1 MEWYNKGKNEVLKE
15 LDTNLSVGLS
25 EKEVKRRIEKY
36 GKNEFE
42 EQAKKSILNKFAAQ
56 FADFL
61 IIILLIA
68 AGVSA
73 FVGERED
80 AVIIL
85 AIVVLNAALGIYQEG
100 KAEKSVE
107 ALQRLS
113 APNAKVIREGNLT
126 VVPAADIVPGDVV
139 VLEAGDI
146 IPADIRLFES
156 SNLKVEEASLTGESV
171 PVEKDAKAKIV
182 GTVGIGDRH
191 NMGFSSTIVTYGRGK
206 GVVTSTGHN
215 TEIGNIAVKIQTY
228 EEEETPLQIKLNQLG
243 KVLGTLTIV
252 ICIIVFIVGMLQ
264 GRQPLNMLLTSISLA
279 VAAIPEGLP
288 AIVTIVLAIGMNRMA
303 EKNAIVKK
311 LLAVE
316 TLGATSVICSDKTGT
331 LTQNEMTVV
340 KAYVDDRILDV
351 EGIGYEPKGD
361 VKLNARSIGISSL
374 PNLRNLI
381 SVGVLAND
389 AKLDNSSGFYKVMG
403 DPTEGA
409 IVAFAG
415 KLGQTSEQLN
425 MIYPRIA
432 ELPFDSG
439 RKMMTTFHSNYIEG
453 KIVSF
458 TKGAPDIVINK
469 CSKIALN
476 GRIVDFNKELKDK
489 VRSVNTKFARS
500 ALRVLSAAY
509 KVWDRL
515 PEHPTFEQVEND
527 MIFVGLVGMIDP
539 PRPEVKDS
547 IKHCRQAGI
556 ETVMITGDYKETAYA
571 IAKELGMANNEGQ
584 AIMGEELDK
593 YSDEELREVVKKTK
607 VYARVSPEHKVK
619 IVTALKENG
628 HITSMT
634 GDGVND
640 ALALKKADIGVAMG
654 ITGTDVAKNTAEVIL
669 TDDNFATIVNAV
681 EEGRIIFS
689 NIKKF
694 VFFLL
699 SCNIGEILLVFISIL
714 LGWNVPL
721 LPIQL
726 LWLNLVT
733 DSLPAM
739 ALGVE
744 NAEPGIMKQPPRST
758 KEGILDGEMLGGIV
772 FQAIAISFASLFA
785 YYWAMRM
792 YGTGSGLIHVRS
804 VVFTTLILSELLRAF
819 SSRSQNYTLFK
830 IGLFTNIRMIQA
842 VFVSFMLTFVVLYI
856 PQLNEI
862 FDVVPLTLR
871 DWQIV
876 TAFSFIPLLVGEL
889 YKDLFKNEMPLSNSE
904 RKRRISTL

>member
-1 MEWYNKGKNEVLKE
+1 LEWYNKGKGEVLKE
-15 LDTNLSVGLS
+15 LNTDLSVGLS
-25 EKEVKRRIEKY
+25 EKEAKRRIEEY
-36 GKNEFE
+36 GRNELE
-42 EQAKKSILNKFAAQ
+42 TRSKKGLLSKFAAQ

-61 IIILLIA
+61 IIILLLA
-68 AGVSA
+68 AGISA
-73 FVGERED
+73 FVGEKED

-85 AIVVLNAALGIYQEG
+85 AIVVINAVLGIYQEG

-113 APNAKVIREGNLT
+113 APNAKVIREGKLLIM
-126 VVPAADIVPGDVV
+126 PAAEIVPGDVI

-156 SNLKVEEASLTGESV
+156 SNLKIEEASLTGESV
-171 PVEKDAKAKIV
+171 PVEKDARAKIV
-182 GTVGIGDRH
+182 GAVGIGDRH

-206 GVVTSTGHN
+206 GVVTATGHN
-215 TEIGNIAVKIQTY
+215 TEIGNIALKIQSY
-228 EEEETPLQIKLNQLG
+228 GEEDTPLQVKLNQLG
-243 KVLGTLTIV
+243 KVLGTLTIA
-252 ICIIVFIVGMLQ
+252 ICIVVFIVGILQ
-264 GRQPLNMLLTSISLA
+264 KRQPLNMLLTSISLA

-288 AIVTIVLAIGMNRMA
+288 AIVTIVLSIGMNRMA

-331 LTQNEMTVV
+331 MTQNEMTVV
-340 KAYVDDRILDV
+340 KAYVDDKILDV
-351 EGIGYEPKGD
+351 EGIGYAPKGD
-361 VKLNARSIGISSL
+361 IRLNGRIIGINSL

-381 SVGVLAND
+381 SIGTLSND
-389 AKLDNSSGFYKVMG
+389 AKLENSSGIYKVVG

-409 IVAFAG
+409 IVSLAG

-425 MIYPRIA
+425 MVYPRIA
-432 ELPFDSG
+432 ELPFDSE

-453 KIVSF
+453 KVVSF

-476 GRIVDFNKELKDK
+476 GKIVDFNKELKDK
-489 VRSVNTKFARS
+489 VLAVNTKFARS

-515 PEHPTFEQVEND
+515 PEHPAFEETEDN

-539 PRPEVKDS
+539 PRPEVKES
-547 IKHCRQAGI
+547 ISLCREAGI

-571 IAKELGMANNEGQ
+571 IARELGMVSHEGQ

-593 YSDEELREVVKKTK
+593 YSDEELREVVKKIK

-640 ALALKKADIGVAMG
+640 ALALKKADIGVSMG

-699 SCNIGEILLVFISIL
+699 SCNIGEILLVFVSIL
-714 LGWNVPL
+714 LGWEVPL

-733 DSLPAM
+733 DSFPAM

-744 NAEPGIMKQPPRST
+744 NAEPGIMKQSPRNT
-758 KEGILDGEMLGGIV
+758 KEAILDKEMVGGIV
-772 FQAIAISFASLFA
+772 FQAIAISLASLLS
-785 YYWAMRM
+785 YYWALRM
-792 YGTGSGLIHVRS
+792 YGTGSGLIHARS
-804 VVFTTLILSELLRAF
+804 VVFTTLILAELLRAF
-819 SSRSQNYTLFK
+819 SSRSQAYTLFK
-830 IGLFTNIRMIQA
+830 IGLLSNIRMVQA
-842 VFVSFMLTFVVLYI
+842 VLASFLLTVIVLYI
-856 PQLNEI
+856 PALNEV
-862 FDVVPLTLR
+862 FDVIPLTLR
-871 DWQIV
+871 DWQV
-876 TAFSFIPLLVGEL
+876 VAAFSFIPLLVGEL
-889 YKDLFKNEMPLSNSE
+889 YKDLFKNKEVIKKE
-904 RKRRISTL
+904 KVQGHISL

>member
-1 MEWYNKGKNEVLKE
+1 MEWYNKGKGEVLKE
-15 LDTNLSVGLS
+15 LNTDLSVGLS
-25 EKEVKRRIEKY
+25 EKEAKRRIEEY
-36 GKNEFE
+36 GRNELE
-42 EQAKKSILNKFAAQ
+42 TRSKKGLLSKFAAQ

-61 IIILLIA
+61 IIILLLA
-68 AGVSA
+68 AGISA
-73 FVGERED
+73 FVGEKED

-85 AIVVLNAALGIYQEG
+85 AIVVINAVLGIYQEG

-113 APNAKVIREGNLT
+113 APNAKVIREGKLLIM
-126 VVPAADIVPGDVV
+126 PAAEIVPGDVI

-156 SNLKVEEASLTGESV
+156 SNLKIEEASLTGESV
-171 PVEKDAKAKIV
+171 PVEKDARAKIV
-182 GTVGIGDRH
+182 GAVGIGDRH

-206 GVVTSTGHN
+206 GVVTATGHN
-215 TEIGNIAVKIQTY
+215 TEIGNIALKIQSY
-228 EEEETPLQIKLNQLG
+228 GEEDTPLQVKLNQLG
-243 KVLGTLTIV
+243 KVLGTLTIA
-252 ICIIVFIVGMLQ
+252 ICIVVFIVGILQ
-264 GRQPLNMLLTSISLA
+264 KRQPLNMLLTSISLA

-288 AIVTIVLAIGMNRMA
+288 AIVTIVLSIGMNRMA

-316 TLGATSVICSDKTGT
+316 TLGATSVICSDKTGSM
-331 LTQNEMTVV
+331 TQNEMTVV
-340 KAYVDDRILDV
+340 KAYVDDKILDV
-351 EGIGYEPKGD
+351 EGIGYAPKGD
-361 VKLNARSIGISSL
+361 IRLNGRIIGINSL

-381 SVGVLAND
+381 SIGTLSND
-389 AKLDNSSGFYKVMG
+389 AKLENSSGIYKVVG

-409 IVAFAG
+409 IVSLAG

-425 MIYPRIA
+425 MVYPRIA
-432 ELPFDSG
+432 ELPFDSE

-453 KIVSF
+453 KVVSF

-476 GRIVDFNKELKDK
+476 GKIVDFNKELKDK
-489 VRSVNTKFARS
+489 VLAVNTKFARS

-515 PEHPTFEQVEND
+515 PEHPAFEETEDN

-539 PRPEVKDS
+539 PRPEVKES
-547 IKHCRQAGI
+547 ISLCREAGI

-571 IAKELGMANNEGQ
+571 IARELGMVSHEGQ

-593 YSDEELREVVKKTK
+593 YSDEELREVVKKIK

-640 ALALKKADIGVAMG
+640 ALALKKADIGVSMG

-699 SCNIGEILLVFISIL
+699 SCNIGEILLVFVSIL
-714 LGWNVPL
+714 LGWEVPL

-733 DSLPAM
+733 DSFPAM

-744 NAEPGIMKQPPRST
+744 NAEPGIMKQSPRNT
-758 KEGILDGEMLGGIV
+758 KEAILDKEMVGGIV
-772 FQAIAISFASLFA
+772 FQAIAISLASLLS
-785 YYWAMRM
+785 YYWALRM
-792 YGTGSGLIHVRS
+792 YGTGSGLIHARS
-804 VVFTTLILSELLRAF
+804 VVFTTLILAELLRAF
-819 SSRSQNYTLFK
+819 SSRSQAYTLFK
-830 IGLFTNIRMIQA
+830 IGLLSNIRMVQA
-842 VFVSFMLTFVVLYI
+842 VLASFLLTVIVLYI
-856 PQLNEI
+856 PALNEV
-862 FDVVPLTLR
+862 FDVIPLTLR
-871 DWQIV
+871 DWQV
-876 TAFSFIPLLVGEL
+876 VAAFSFIPLLVGEL
-889 YKDLFKNEMPLSNSE
+889 YKDLFKNKEVIKKE
-904 RKRRISTL
+904 KVQGHISL

>member
-1 MEWYNKGKNEVLKE
+1 MEWYNKGKNEVFKE
-15 LDTNLSVGLS
+15 LNTDLSVGLS
-25 EKEVKRRIEKY
+25 EKEAERRIEEY
-36 GKNEFE
+36 GKNELE
-42 EQAKKSILNKFAAQ
+42 VQTKKSFLSKFIAQ

-61 IIILLIA
+61 IIILLLA

-80 AVIIL
+80 AIIIL
-85 AIVVLNAALGIYQEG
+85 AIVVINAALGIYQEG

-107 ALQRLS
+107 ALQKLS
-113 APNAKVIREGNLT
+113 APNAKVIREGNL
-126 VVPAADIVPGDVV
+126 VIMPAADIVPGDVV

-146 IPADIRLFES
+146 IPADLRLFES

-171 PVEKDAKAKIV
+171 PVEKDAKAKIL

-206 GVVTSTGHN
+206 GVVTATGHN
-215 TEIGNIAVKIQTY
+215 TEIGNIAVKIQSY
-228 EEEETPLQIKLNQLG
+228 GEEETPLQVKLNQLG

-252 ICIIVFIVGMLQ
+252 ICIIVFVVGMLQ
-264 GRQPLNMLLTSISLA
+264 GREPLKMLLTSISLA

-303 EKNAIVKK
+303 GKNAIVKK

-340 KAYVDDRILDV
+340 KAYVDDKILDV
-351 EGIGYEPKGD
+351 EGIGYDPTGD
-361 VKLNARSIGISSL
+361 VKLNGKNICINSL

-381 SVGVLAND
+381 SIGTLSND
-389 AKLDNSSGFYKVMG
+389 AQLDHSTGVYKIIG

-409 IVAFAG
+409 IIAFAG

-432 ELPFDSG
+432 ELPFDSV
-439 RKMMTTFHSNYIEG
+439 RKMMTTFHSDYIEG
-453 KIVSF
+453 KVVSF

-469 CSKIALN
+469 CTKIALN
-476 GRIVDFNKELKDK
+476 GRIVDFNRDLKNK
-489 VRSVNTKFARS
+489 VLSVNTKFARS

-509 KVWDRL
+509 KVWDKL

-539 PRPEVKDS
+539 PRPEVKNS
-547 IKHCRQAGI
+547 INFCREAGI

-571 IAKELGMANNEGQ
+571 IAKELGMVERESQ

-593 YSDEELREVVKKTK
+593 YTDEELREVVKKTK

-699 SCNIGEILLVFISIL
+699 SCNIGEILLVFVSIL
-714 LGWNVPL
+714 LGWEVPL

-733 DSLPAM
+733 DSFPAM

-744 NAEPGIMKQPPRST
+744 SAELGIMKQPPRNT
-758 KEGILDGEMLGGIV
+758 KEAILDKEMLGGII
-772 FQAIAISFASLFA
+772 FQAIAISFASLIS
-785 YYWAMRM
+785 YYWAIRM
-792 YGTGSGLIHVRS
+792 YGTGSGLIHARS

-819 SSRSQNYTLFK
+819 SSRSQTYTLFK
-830 IGLFTNIRMIQA
+830 IGFFTNIRMVQA
-842 VFVSFMLTFVVLYI
+842 VFASFLLTVVVLYI
-856 PQLNEI
+856 PALNEI
-862 FDVVPLTLR
+862 FDVVPLTSH

-876 TAFSFIPLLVGEL
+876 TAFSFIPLIVGEL
-889 YKDLFKNEMPLSNSE
+889 YKDLFKNKVAIET
-904 RKRRISTL
+904 KKD

>member
-1 MEWYNKGKNEVLKE
+1 MEWYNKGKGEVLKE
-15 LDTNLSVGLS
+15 LNTDLSVGLS
-25 EKEVKRRIEKY
+25 EKEAKRRIEEY
-36 GKNEFE
+36 GRNELE
-42 EQAKKSILNKFAAQ
+42 TRSKKGLLSKFAAQ

-61 IIILLIA
+61 IIILLLA
-68 AGVSA
+68 AGISA
-73 FVGERED
+73 FVGEKED

-85 AIVVLNAALGIYQEG
+85 AIVVINAVLGIYQEG

-113 APNAKVIREGNLT
+113 APNAKVIREGKLLIM
-126 VVPAADIVPGDVV
+126 PAAEIVPGDVI

-156 SNLKVEEASLTGESV
+156 SNLKIEEASLTGESV
-171 PVEKDAKAKIV
+171 PVEKDARAKIV
-182 GTVGIGDRH
+182 GAVGIGDRH

-206 GVVTSTGHN
+206 GVVTATGHN
-215 TEIGNIAVKIQTY
+215 TEIGNIALKIQSY
-228 EEEETPLQIKLNQLG
+228 GEEDTPLQVKLNQLG
-243 KVLGTLTIV
+243 KVLGTLTIA
-252 ICIIVFIVGMLQ
+252 ICIVVFIVGILQ
-264 GRQPLNMLLTSISLA
+264 KRQPLNMLLTSISLA

-288 AIVTIVLAIGMNRMA
+288 AIVTIVLSIGMNRMA

-331 LTQNEMTVV
+331 MTQNEMTVV
-340 KAYVDDRILDV
+340 KAYVDDKILDV
-351 EGIGYEPKGD
+351 EGIGYAPKGD
-361 VKLNARSIGISSL
+361 IRLNGRIIGINSL

-381 SVGVLAND
+381 SIGTLSND
-389 AKLDNSSGFYKVMG
+389 AKLENSSGIYKVVG

-409 IVAFAG
+409 IVSLAG

-425 MIYPRIA
+425 MVYPRIA
-432 ELPFDSG
+432 ELPFDSE

-453 KIVSF
+453 KVVSF

-476 GRIVDFNKELKDK
+476 GKIVDFNKELKDK
-489 VRSVNTKFARS
+489 VLAVNTKFARS

-515 PEHPTFEQVEND
+515 PEHPAFEETEDN

-539 PRPEVKDS
+539 PRPEVKES
-547 IKHCRQAGI
+547 ISLCREAGI

-571 IAKELGMANNEGQ
+571 IARELGMVSHEGQ

-593 YSDEELREVVKKTK
+593 YSDEELREVVKKIK

-640 ALALKKADIGVAMG
+640 ALALKKADIGVSMG

-699 SCNIGEILLVFISIL
+699 SCNIGEILLVFVSIL
-714 LGWNVPL
+714 LGWEVPL

-733 DSLPAM
+733 DSFPAM

-744 NAEPGIMKQPPRST
+744 NAEPGIMKQSPRNT
-758 KEGILDGEMLGGIV
+758 KEAILDKEMVGGIV
-772 FQAIAISFASLFA
+772 FQAIAISLASLLS
-785 YYWAMRM
+785 YYWALRM
-792 YGTGSGLIHVRS
+792 YGTGSGLIHARS
-804 VVFTTLILSELLRAF
+804 VVFTTLILAELLRAF
-819 SSRSQNYTLFK
+819 SSRSQAYTLFK
-830 IGLFTNIRMIQA
+830 IGLLSNIRMVQA
-842 VFVSFMLTFVVLYI
+842 VLASFLLTVIVLYI
-856 PQLNEI
+856 PALNEV
-862 FDVVPLTLR
+862 FDVIPLTLR
-871 DWQIV
+871 DWQV
-876 TAFSFIPLLVGEL
+876 VAAFSFIPLLVGEL
-889 YKDLFKNEMPLSNSE
+889 YKDLFKNKEVIKKE
-904 RKRRISTL
+904 KVQGHISL

>member
-1 MEWYNKGKNEVLKE
+1 LEWYNKGKNEVLKE
-15 LDTNLSVGLS
+15 LNTNLSLGLS
-25 EKEVKRRIEKY
+25 KKEAERRLKKY
-36 GKNEFE
+36 GKNELE
-42 EQAKKSILNKFAAQ
+42 VQAKKGFLTKFAAQ
-56 FADFL
+56 FGDFL

-73 FVGERED
+73 FVGEKGD
-80 AVIIL
+80 AIIIL
-85 AIVVLNAALGIYQEG
+85 AIVVINATLGIYQEG

-107 ALQRLS
+107 ALQKLS
-113 APNAKVIREGNLT
+113 APNAKVVREGNLI

-146 IPADIRLFES
+146 IPADLRLIES
-156 SNLKVEEASLTGESV
+156 SNLKIEEASLTGESV
-171 PVEKDAKAKIV
+171 PVEKDAKAKII
-182 GTVGIGDRH
+182 GIVGIGDRH

-206 GVVTSTGHN
+206 GVVTATGHN
-215 TEIGNIAVKIQTY
+215 TELGNIAVKIQTY
-228 EEEETPLQIKLNQLG
+228 AEEETPLQIKLNQLG
-243 KVLGTLTIV
+243 KVLGTLTIA
-252 ICIIVFIVGMLQ
+252 ICIIVFLLGLYQ
-264 GRQPLNMLLTSISLA
+264 GRQALNMLLTSISLA

-303 EKNAIVKK
+303 GKNAIVKK

-331 LTQNEMTVV
+331 LTQNQMTVV
-340 KAYVDDRILDV
+340 KAYVDDKILDI

-361 VKLNARSIGISSL
+361 VKLKGRSIGVNSL
-374 PNLRNLI
+374 PNLRNLVSI
-381 SVGVLAND
+381 GTLSND
-389 AKLDNSSGFYKVMG
+389 AQLDNSTGPYKIIG

-409 IVAFAG
+409 IVTFAG
-415 KLGQTSEQLN
+415 KLGQSSEQLN

-439 RKMMTTFHSNYIEG
+439 RKMMTTFHSDYIEG

-489 VRSVNTKFARS
+489 VLSVNRKFARS

-509 KVWDRL
+509 KIWDRL

-539 PRPEVKDS
+539 PRHEVKES
-547 IKHCRQAGI
+547 IAHCRQAGI

-571 IAKELGMANNEGQ
+571 IAKELGMAEHEGQ

-593 YSDEELREVVKKTK
+593 YSDEKLREIVKKTK
-607 VYARVSPEHKVK
+607 VFARVSPEHKVK

-714 LGWNVPL
+714 LGWEVPL

-733 DSLPAM
+733 DSFPAM

-758 KEGILDGEMLGGIV
+758 KEAILDKEMLGGIV
-772 FQAIAISFASLFA
+772 FQAIAISFASLLS

-792 YGTGSGLIHVRS
+792 YGTGSGLIHARS

-819 SSRSQNYTLFK
+819 SSRSQNYTLFR
-830 IGLFTNIRMIQA
+830 IGFFTNIRMVQA
-842 VFVSFMLTFVVLYI
+842 VFASFMLTFVVLYI
-856 PQLNEI
+856 PALNEV

-871 DWQIV
+871 DWQLV

-889 YKDLFKNEMPLSNSE
+889 YKDLFKNQTKSFL
-904 RKRRISTL
+904 RVW